1 MRQPSAEF
9 GSEFPGA
16 PNRGDMYL
24 RTDFKPSR
32 LFKWNDVKWIEVN
45 KNTTDVY
52 NYNDA
57 YLQFLVEK
65 VSSGEYSFDDL
76 NDTEQH
82 QVRALLGVNR

>member
-1 MRQPSAEF
+1 MF
-9 GSEFPGA
+9 
-16 PNRGDMYL
+16 L

-65 VSSGEYSFDDL
+65 ISTGEYSTDDL
-76 NDTEQH
+76 SYTEQQ
-82 QVRALLGVNR
+82 QVRTMLGSR